1 MEALEPPIH
10 IQKKKQRKKIMK
22 KFNIISLGCSK
33 NLVDSEEVKG
43 LLLNG
48 GFEFVEK
55 AEESEVLIINTCGFI
70 LPAKEE
76 GIATILEAIK
86 LKESGQIRSLIVMG
100 CLSQRYRKDLEAE
113 LPEVDAFFGVDE
125 ISKVASYLLHKDA
138 IPAPR
143 SIMTPGHYGFLK
155 IAEGCNN
162 SCAFCAIPLIRGPQV
177 SLEPSII
184 LKDAEYLATQG
195 VKELIVIAQDTTTY
209 GWDLRK
215 DVRLHTLVK
224 ELDDMDAFPW
234 IRLHYAHPAH
244 FDTQLIDVINKSKSI
259 LPYIDIPI
267 QHINTQQIKSMRRG
281 KDGEHI
287 RTLIT
292 KLRTEIKDLALRTT
306 VMVGFPGETDEAFNE
321 LLDFVKETRFDR
333 LGGFTY
339 SQEEG
344 TPAVP
349 LGDPI
354 PEGTKARR
362 LEAIMNAQR
371 EISLENNEAL
381 IGTKQRVLI
390 DAYDALSGDSYGRT
404 YRDSP
409 DIDNRVVIPREMKKG
424 EFVDVEI
431 TDAVDYDLLGDV

>member
-1 MEALEPPIH
+1 
-10 IQKKKQRKKIMK
+10 MK

-43 LLLNG
+43 LLQTG
-48 GFEFVEK
+48 GFSYVEK
-55 AEESEVLIINTCGFI
+55 AEDSDVLIINTCGFI

-76 GIATILEAIK
+76 SINTILQAVK
-86 LKESGQIRSLIVMG
+86 LKENGQIKSLVVMG
-100 CLSQRYRKDLEAE
+100 CLSQRYMDELKHE

-125 ISKVASYLLHKDA
+125 IPDVAKYLLHKDA

-143 SIMTPGHYGFLK
+143 SLMTPGHYAFLK

-162 SCAFCAIPLIRGPQV
+162 NCAYCAIPLIRGKQV
-177 SLEPSII
+177 SLTPDVI
-184 LKDAEYLATQG
+184 LKDAENMAKQG

-209 GWDLRK
+209 GWDLEK
-215 DVRLHTLVK
+215 EFRLPGLLK
-224 ELDDMDAFPW
+224 ELDAMDAFPW

-244 FDTQLIDVINKSKSI
+244 FDPALIDVINQSKSI

-267 QHINTQQIKSMRRG
+267 QHINTEQIRAMKRG

-287 RTLIT
+287 RALIG
-292 KLRTEIKDLALRTT
+292 KLRAEIPDLALRTT
-306 VMVGFPGETDEAFNE
+306 VMVGFPGETDEAFEE

-354 PEGTKARR
+354 PEGIKQRR
-362 LEAIMNAQR
+362 LEAIMTAQQ
-371 EISLENNEAL
+371 EISLEKNQAL
-381 IGTKQRVLI
+381 IGTNQKVLI
-390 DAYDALSGDSYGRT
+390 DVYDNATGDSYGRT
-404 YRDSP
+404 FRDSP
-409 DIDNRVVIPREMKKG
+409 DIDNRVIIPRELKKG
-424 EFVDVEI
+424 EFADVEI
-431 TDAVDYDLLGDV
+431 TDAVDYDLLGDVIVTSNE

>member
-1 MEALEPPIH
+1 MLVRTH
-10 IQKKKQRKKIMK
+10 NKRNTMK

-43 LLLNG
+43 LLLHG
-48 GFEFVEK
+48 GFKYVEK
-55 AEESEVLIINTCGFI
+55 AEDSEVLIINTCGFI

-76 GIATILEAIK
+76 GINTILEAIK
-86 LKESGQIRSLIVMG
+86 LKENGGIKSLIVMG
-100 CLSQRYRKDLEAE
+100 CLSQRYKKELTVE

-125 ISKVASYLLHKDA
+125 IKKIADYLLHKDA
-138 IPAPR
+138 QAAPR
-143 SIMTPGHYGFLK
+143 SMMTPGHYAFLK

-162 SCAFCAIPLIRGPQV
+162 SCAFCAIPIIRGPQK
-177 SLEPSII
+177 SLDPSVI
-184 LKDAEYLATQG
+184 LKDAENLAKQG

-215 DVRLHTLVK
+215 DIRLHTLMK
-224 ELDDMDAFPW
+224 ELDAMDAFPW

-244 FDTQLIDVINKSKSI
+244 FDTKLIDVINNSKSI

-267 QHINTQQIKSMRRG
+267 QHINAEQIKSMRRG

-287 RTLIT
+287 RKLIKTL
-292 KLRTEIKDLALRTT
+292 RDEIKDLALRTT
-306 VMVGFPGETDEAFNE
+306 VMVGYPGENEAAFNE
-321 LLDFVKETRFDR
+321 LLNFVKETRFDR

-349 LGDPI
+349 LGDPL
-354 PEGTKARR
+354 PEGTKSRR
-362 LEAIMNAQR
+362 LEAIMNVQR
-371 EISLENNEAL
+371 EISLEKNQAL
-381 IGTKQRVLI
+381 IGTKQLVLI
-390 DAYDALSGDSYGRT
+390 DAYDKLSGDAYGRT

-409 DIDNRVVIPREMKKG
+409 DIDNRVIIPREMKKG
-424 EFVDVEI
+424 EFMEVEI
-431 TDAVDYDLLGDV
+431 TDAVDYDLLGDIIIDE